1 MRLKNIIR
9 RIIIIT
15 SGAPLFY
22 KPVAQVFN
30 LSIATSTAPPQWKR
44 ASIRPVPKVRN
55 PHLLTDF
62 RPISVTPV
70 LTRIMNRLVVTHFL
84 YSSVLTPPPSLSFG
98 DQYAFRQRH

>member
-44 ASIRPVPKVRN
+44 ASRRGSRN
-55 PHLLTDF
+55 FWWRGMQGLMVSAP
-62 RPISVTPV
+62 S
-70 LTRIMNRLVVTHFL
+70 
-84 YSSVLTPPPSLSFG
+84 PPPSLFPPIPSLSPSSPSPSPPL
-98 DQYAFRQRH
+98 RSRPP